1 VPRYD
6 SSQTFNAV
14 LPASWVA
21 PGLTVQISYTPGGA
35 ASALSIDDQPSIG
48 PGTSLKLVLVPI
60 RIGSL
65 TASVP
70 SAPLPVRESLVR
82 SFPYAYAD
90 ISVTTRAVY
99 TPSGLT
105 SIATQNDIGSV
116 LSQLETIRAVE
127 APKSMY
133 YGFINDA
140 ALQAT
145 IGTGRI
151 AGVGWVN
158 DPDNPSNTW
167 RLSAVGTDSRAIP
180 GFQDSLGLSWAQWQ
194 RTLIHELGHV
204 HSRHHAPCGDPS
216 NPDPN
221 FPYSNGKI
229 GAQPIYSSFYQNDSA
244 FGAVGSTTIF
254 GSTSTMA
261 DIMSYCPGAWFSDY
275 NYYYVQRFAEKYSGA
290 STIPAASLAAI
301 SATKEQSA
309 FLVLSGEI
317 GPGGVKFRPA
327 LLSPSIIGDAN
338 SAFSGY
344 QIIVRTLDGKE
355 FTQNLSP
362 LFNSEDRDTA
372 HFSVSLP
379 VASRVASVE
388 VQKAGATLPSD
399 TPTEAA
405 ASLDNLPK
413 ASWQQDA
420 QGLSIRWNSSVEP
433 YLSVFR
439 VTKDGRRSVLAL
451 FAGGGE
457 LQVPAADIAGAGIE
471 IQLSTNLNARSMQII
486 AP

>member
-1 VPRYD
+1 
-6 SSQTFNAV
+6 
-14 LPASWVA
+14 
-21 PGLTVQISYTPGGA
+21 VQISYTPGGA
-35 ASALSIDDQPSIG
+35 ASALSIDDQPPIG
-48 PGTSLKLVLVPI
+48 PGTSLNLVLVPI

-70 SAPLPVRESLVR
+70 STPLPVRESLVR
-82 SFPYAYAD
+82 SFPYAFGN
-90 ISVTTRAVY
+90 INVTTRGVF
-99 TPSGLT
+99 TVSGLS
-105 SIATQNDIGSV
+105 SITTQSDLGAV
-116 LSQLETIRAVE
+116 LSQLETIRALE

-133 YGFINDA
+133 YGFVNDA
-140 ALQAT
+140 ALQAKS
-145 IGTGRI
+145 GSGRFV
-151 AGVGWVN
+151 GVGWVN
-158 DPDNPSNTW
+158 DPDTPSNTW
-167 RLSAVGTDSRAIP
+167 RLSAMGTDSRINA
-180 GFQDSLGLSWAQWQ
+180 GFHDSLGIVWAEWQ
-194 RTLIHELGHV
+194 LTMIHELGHV
-204 HSRHHAPCGDPS
+204 HSRHHAPCGGAS

-229 GAQPIYSSFYQNDSA
+229 GVQPIYSSFYQSDST

-261 DIMSYCPGAWFSDY
+261 DIMSYCPGTWFSDY

-290 STIPAASLAAI
+290 STIPPASVAAI
-301 SATKEQSA
+301 SATREESA

-344 QIIVRTLDGKE
+344 RIIVRTLDGRE

-379 VASRVASVE
+379 AASRVASVE
-388 VQKAGATLPSD
+388 VQKSGATLPSD

-420 QGLSIRWNSSVEP
+420 QGLSIRWDSGVEP

-439 VTKDGRRSVLAL
+439 VTKDGKRSVLAL
-451 FAGGGE
+451 FAAGGE

-471 IQLSTNLNARSMQII
+471 IQLSTNLNARSIEII